1 MVILG
6 NYIVRSVSLAGMAT
20 LFVILGLDLFLSMV
34 DEMGDVGK
42 GDYTSWLAI
51 QYVLTSVPRRTYEMF
66 PMIALIGTTLGLG
79 MLGSSQELI
88 VMQAAGASIMQIFRT
103 VMRFGILVLVAVVV
117 LGEFVAPAAEQYGN
131 RVRTAAISGDSLM
144 RAERGYWARDGQ
156 RFIHIDKVFPGGL
169 FSGITI
175 YEFNKEWKLQSTVFA
190 ERAHYRQRTWT
201 LNQIVRSEFLPD
213 RIITEELSEASWDSS
228 LNPGVINSVMIDPD
242 KLSARGLYDTMQFL
256 HQNEL
261 EAGRYELAFWNKLLL
276 PVSSMVMIF
285 LAIPFVFGPM
295 RSIGM
300 GQRIVTGAL
309 AGFGFYIIN
318 KTTGQMSLVY
328 AYPTWLGA
336 TIPSVLFLAV
346 GMWMMARI
354 R

>member
-1 MVILG
+1 MIILG

-42 GDYTSWLAI
+42 GEYSSWLAI
-51 QYVLTSVPRRTYEMF
+51 QYVLSSVPRRIYEMF

-79 MLGSSQELI
+79 ILGSSQELI

-103 VMRFGILVLVAVVV
+103 VMRFGILVLAAVVA
-117 LGEFVAPAAEQYGN
+117 LGEFVAPVAEQYGN

-175 YEFNKEWKLQSTVFA
+175 YEFDKEWKLQSTLFA
-190 ERAHYRQRTWT
+190 DRAHYRQRTWT
-201 LNQIVRSEFLPD
+201 LNDIVRSEFLSEQ
-213 RIITEELSEASWDSS
+213 ITTARLQEASWDST

-242 KLSARGLYDTMQFL
+242 KLSTRELYDTIDFL
-256 HQNEL
+256 QKNEL
-261 EAGRYELAFWNKLLL
+261 EAGRYQLAFWNKVVQ

-300 GQRIVTGAL
+300 GQRVVTGAL
-309 AGFGFYIIN
+309 VGFGFYIVN
-318 KTTGQMSLVY
+318 KVSGQMSLVY

-336 TIPSVLFLAV
+336 TIPSVLFLAA